1 MTSLET
7 STGAARPG
15 PPHSSTLRRG
25 RLPGT
30 AVPLG
35 SAALIAPTPPSR
47 RPPSPRSHYFARH
60 FRRDAS
66 LHFWD
71 APDDIV
77 GADSRL
83 VFERGRLYLHGTSA
97 SFGAIPLQASG
108 DLDLAPQGG
117 RVRISAFVP
126 RTSLGDVIS
135 TLGLPALPFSVA
147 GDAAAQILVSGP
159 ADAAIVSGVGKL
171 VRPRPAALLASDPQ
185 LHGSGASPSPA
196 DDALHRS
203 SGASAAI
210 DRTPVESGEVEFRLD
225 IRGHR
230 LEFKALEVSPLDGGR
245 VAGEGVLLVGREVE
259 ERPDAVDVTLRCASV
274 PLARLAA
281 PYLAPFGRVP
291 PDMLSGEAH
300 ADVRLR
306 GSARDV
312 RTTVDFSVP
321 STKTR
326 GTLGLS
332 LDALRLE
339 LGSPT
344 LDVQG
349 SVRLDKAADADAAS
363 RAASPALRV
372 PRVSGCDVSVRAR
385 DLDLLPFVPE
395 AEAVRQAVRRRLG
408 QPVRLKL
415 GGSAR
420 IAGSVAYADVD
431 AHDSPADGPTAPWAF
446 DGTLDV
452 AGVRV
457 NTLPVYEGVA
467 GRLHASPTE
476 LAISARGVH
485 DDEVLDVS
493 VASAK
498 GAATEDGNALRLGA
512 VALNMRSGRLG
523 LQGNLDATGSKLDV
537 QVRIQAKHGSARGA
551 AGRRGARLDGAGR
564 TELGWRSAELGQH
577 RGLGRSGSGR
587 AGIGVGGA

>member
-1 MTSLET
+1 M
-7 STGAARPG
+7 
-15 PPHSSTLRRG
+15 
-25 RLPGT
+25 
-30 AVPLG
+30 
-35 SAALIAPTPPSR
+35 
-47 RPPSPRSHYFARH
+47 
-60 FRRDAS
+60 
-66 LHFWD
+66 HFWD

-77 GADSRL
+77 RADSRL

-97 SFGAIPLQASG
+97 SFGVIPLQASG

-126 RTSLGDVIS
+126 RTSLDDVIS

-159 ADAAIVSGVGKL
+159 ADAAIISGVGNL
-171 VRPRPAALLASDPQ
+171 VRPRPAALLAGGPSRHRPKP
-185 LHGSGASPSPA
+185 GASPAS
-196 DDALHRS
+196 DALDRS
-203 SGASAAI
+203 PGAAAAI
-210 DRTPVESGEVEFRLD
+210 DRTPLESGEVEFRLD

-230 LEFKALEVSPLDGGR
+230 LEFKALEVAPLEGGR

-332 LDALRLE
+332 LDALRLK
-339 LGSPT
+339 LDSPT
-344 LDVQG
+344 LEVQG
-349 SVRLDKAADADAAS
+349 SVRLGKAPGEAADPEP
-363 RAASPALRV
+363 RAASAAVRV

-415 GGSAR
+415 GGSAHV
-420 IAGSVAYADVD
+420 AGSVSYAGDGAADEGSRDDV
-431 AHDSPADGPTAPWAF
+431 TAPWTF

-452 AGVRV
+452 AGVRI

-467 GRLHASPTE
+467 GRLHASPSE
-476 LAISARGVH
+476 LAVSARGVH

-493 VASAK
+493 IASVR
-498 GAATEDGNALRLGA
+498 DGDARDGSRGGTSGPRLGA
-512 VALNMRSGRLG
+512 VALNMRSGPLG
-523 LQGNLDATGSKLDV
+523 LKGNLDASGSKLDV
-537 QVRIQAKHGSARGA
+537 QVRS
-551 AGRRGARLDGAGR
+551 RRECGV
-564 TELGWRSAELGQH
+564 SAEDQG
-577 RGLGRSGSGR
+577 RG
-587 AGIGVGGA
+587 